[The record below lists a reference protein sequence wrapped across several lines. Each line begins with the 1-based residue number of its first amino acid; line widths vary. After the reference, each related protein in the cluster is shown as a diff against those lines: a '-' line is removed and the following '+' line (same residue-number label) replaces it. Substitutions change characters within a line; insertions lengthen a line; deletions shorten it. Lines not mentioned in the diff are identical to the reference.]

1 MAFEILFSDKVSD
14 YIVELNQ
21 KYPNI
26 SNEDFADKVNEFID
40 RNRNEILLE
49 EGFKASDF
57 DFDEDEDV
65 ETDEVPEN
73 DEIPEDDDED
83 EVFTKSPKK
92 SEIDVEDETA
102 ETDVTPEESDVDKT
116 PEDDVTPEEGDV
128 DKTPEDDEDEEVFV
142 KPSKG
147 TSVKKSEDEVF
158 TKKKPS
164 KPKPISFL
172 DGDKKM
178 KKITIVD
185 KPEDEDDRF
194 ITVGGKRRRIVNNSK
209 DKELNIHYVVDKWYD
224 NCIKKQK
231 KDPDKPA
238 ENEQR
243 KTALSL
249 LYTQTVSDMSTLFAF
264 CNVPKIDLSEWDTSG
279 VENMEGMFY
288 RSTFNNDSIENW
300 DVSNCKK
307 FKNMF
312 TGSKFAGDISKWVTA
327 TVEEPVLADDGTPEE
342 YWDTDPDTGKKVL
355 VTKTRKIHV
364 PLPKVGVRLAEI
376 ENELDDRIIA
386 SLDELDYREDIKEN
400 RNMKDRHVLTIEEF
414 VNEGLYDKIK
424 QGIKKGV
431 EYVKNKFNIFKVKL
445 NNFFVLNF
453 NPDTKTV
460 VNAMDPLTTINYI
473 TTEKPSGVSVFTK
486 IESPLLVSGVDSVAE
501 INDTS
506 ERYGWMEEGS
516 QEYRNY
522 VEFMNIMSSNKT
534 KNTVTEARTSLGAKG
549 SGLDGIPNIDGAR
562 LEELI
567 NEVMFSVPAYDDDL
581 NDDSA
586 PAITIFGAPG
596 IGKTS
601 IPKNIIRNW
610 NKNHP
615 NAKKSIIIIQCGD
628 LELGGF
634 NIPMPRFSSLGE
646 TIYANPKVRQ
656 SLIEQGMTNEQLDNL
671 KNTKFLRTFESP
683 KTWLPVWCKNGTD
696 DEIKAGQ
703 AQANGRTNLKK
714 KEIGKSGKY
723 EYVREESTEG
733 GLIIFDEFLRAD
745 PELFKT
751 IMQLVQERTIGNGE
765 YVLGTAWGI
774 VLCSNRP
781 VDDKEVADRW
791 QGQTPA
797 MGNRSLGG
805 IYNFIPDFYEWLE
818 WAKTDG
824 HFDESTIAYLS
835 QEAGNNKEV
844 YQNVASKEGVLKDVT
859 VFKNWHTI
867 DPDKFYSGQEP
878 IPTTPRGWAALMKW
892 VRTKM
897 RIDGLDSIFDIENT
911 ALRNKAHAVIGT
923 AIGDDY
929 ADFMEK
935 QKRLY
940 ASGARP
946 KPEKFFTG
954 KVDKINTETY
964 RVAEVTKDIETYVRN
979 TYTREDV
986 INDKSIGEAFLTM
999 AETLDKFY
1007 GESMTTDI
1015 PTLHNNIVREI
1026 FKIKNYKEGMPR
1038 EDKKMLINM
1047 KPYLQYV
1054 CSEDG
1059 YDINMLD

>member
-40 RNRNEILLE
+40 KNRNEILLE

-57 DFDEDEDV
+57 DFDEDEEDV
-65 ETDEVPEN
+65 ETDEIPE
-73 DEIPEDDDED
+73 DGDIPEDDDED

-92 SEIDVEDETA
+92 SEIDVEDKTA
-102 ETDVTPEESDVDKT
+102 ET
-116 PEDDVTPEEGDV
+116 DVTPEEGDV

-147 TSVKKSEDEVF
+147 TSVKKSEDEEVF

-249 LYTQTVSDMSTLFAF
+249 LYTSTVSDMSTLFAF

-376 ENELDDRIIA
+376 ESELDDRIIA

-453 NPDTKTV
+453 NPDTGTV
-460 VNAMDPLTTINYI
+460 INATDPLTTINYI
-473 TTEKPSGVSVFTK
+473 ATEKPSGVSVFTK
-486 IESPLLVSGVDSVAE
+486 IESPLLVPGVDSVAE
-501 INDTS
+501 INDTG
-506 ERYGWMEEGS
+506 ERYGWIEKDS

-534 KNTVTEARTSLGAKG
+534 KNTVVEARTSLGAKG

-601 IPKNIIRNW
+601 IPKNIIRDW

-646 TIYANPKVRQ
+646 TIYANPKVRK
-656 SLIEQGMTNEQLDNL
+656 SLIEQGMTDEQLDKL
-671 KNTKFLRTFESP
+671 KGTKFLRTFESP

-791 QGQTPA
+791 SGQTPA

-824 HFDESTIAYLS
+824 HFDESTIAFLS
-835 QEAGNNKEV
+835 QEAGGNKEV
-844 YQNVASKEGVLKDVT
+844 YQNVASKDGVLKDVT

-878 IPTTPRGWAALMKW
+878 IPTTPRGWSALMKW

-923 AIGDDY
+923 DIGDAY

-946 KPEKFFTG
+946 KPERFFTG
-954 KVDKINTETY
+954 KISKINTETY
-964 RVAEVTKDIETYVRN
+964 RVAEVTKDIETYIKN

-1007 GESMTTDI
+1007 GESMTSDI

-1026 FKIKNYKEGMPR
+1026 FKIKNYKEGMSK